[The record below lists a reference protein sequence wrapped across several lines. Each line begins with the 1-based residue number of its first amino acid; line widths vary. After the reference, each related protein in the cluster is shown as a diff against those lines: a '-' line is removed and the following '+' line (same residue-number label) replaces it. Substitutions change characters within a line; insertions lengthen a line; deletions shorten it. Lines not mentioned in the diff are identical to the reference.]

1 MDIVF
6 VYNIFKK
13 KQEYM
18 RIFFYFFKKKIFM
31 IIIHSINRKIIVML
45 KFEQNKI
52 INFFKNKFSIFFLIL
67 IISFTFFS
75 CSQEKNYNA
84 QLKGNTMGTY
94 YVINVIS
101 VPPKFKIKKIEK
113 EVKDTLSK
121 ANKILSNWDKNSE
134 ISTINKFN
142 NTTPIKISNELNEV
156 FKTAS
161 EINIKTNGFFDI
173 TLDPIIE
180 LWGFGY
186 KSKQTKTAPSEQQ
199 IKNTL
204 SIVGQRSLLDINYEN
219 NELIKKNKNLKINL
233 SSIGKGFGIDLIG
246 KKLNQLGIKNYLI
259 NIGGDI
265 LTKGHNKKN
274 KNWIIGIENP
284 NLKEKLIK
292 DIVNLTNK
300 GLATSGDYKNFF
312 TKDGKR
318 YSHIINPKTGKP
330 IMHSTKSVTVI
341 HDNSMKA
348 DGWATALLALGSVD
362 GLKIAEK
369 EKIAVLFIDEID
381 DKFVKFKSNQF
392 LYFKQN

>member
-1 MDIVF
+1 
-6 VYNIFKK
+6 
-13 KQEYM
+13 
-18 RIFFYFFKKKIFM
+18 
-31 IIIHSINRKIIVML
+31 
-45 KFEQNKI
+45 
-52 INFFKNKFSIFFLIL
+52 
-67 IISFTFFS
+67 
-75 CSQEKNYNA
+75 
-84 QLKGNTMGTY
+84 MGTY
-94 YVINVIS
+94 YIINVVN
-101 VPPKFKIKKIEK
+101 VPPKLKIKKIEK

-142 NTTPIKISNELNEV
+142 NTTPIKISDELNEV

-161 EINIKTNGFFDI
+161 KINIKTNGFFDI

-186 KSKQTKTAPSEQQ
+186 KSKQSKTVPSEQQ

-274 KNWIIGIENP
+274 KNG
-284 NLKEKLIK
+284 
-292 DIVNLTNK
+292 
-300 GLATSGDYKNFF
+300 
-312 TKDGKR
+312 
-318 YSHIINPKTGKP
+318 
-330 IMHSTKSVTVI
+330 
-341 HDNSMKA
+341 
-348 DGWATALLALGSVD
+348 LLAL
-362 GLKIAEK
+362 KIQ
-369 EKIAVLFIDEID
+369 I
-381 DKFVKFKSNQF
+381 
-392 LYFKQN
+392 